1 MANKTIMTDR
11 RPTREV
17 KIGDVTIGGSAPI
30 VVQSMANVPTY
41 DIDRCVDQINRMAQ
55 AGCELVRVAV
65 PTKKDT
71 AVLPEILSQVSVP
84 LIADVHFHYRRAME
98 AIEAGIHKIRLNPGN
113 ISDRKQVEE
122 VIVACKVGGTAIRVG
137 VNQGSIQPRVG
148 KPNAGKPN
156 DDKPTEQRKQNLVT
170 LMVDKLSEYGAIF
183 EDNSFG
189 NLVLSAKCHDG
200 STTIM
205 VNRAVSERFNYPLHL
220 GVTHAGTVRTGSV
233 RSAAALGALLAEGIG
248 DTIRVSLAGDP
259 LDEIEVAW
267 EILNTLKLRRRHG
280 PELIACPT
288 CGRTQI
294 DMLSMVEK
302 VRVALREVR
311 EPVVVAVMG
320 CVVNGPGEAAEA
332 DVALCGG
339 KDKVVIYCRQE
350 KVATVP
356 ADKAVEALLQ
366 QVKLFIAEKK
376 TRQA

>member
-1 MANKTIMTDR
+1 MNSKTIMTDR

-17 KIGDVTIGGSAPI
+17 KIGDVTIGGGTPI
-30 VVQSMANVPTY
+30 VVQSMTNVPTS

-71 AVLPEILSQVSVP
+71 AVLSEILSQVSVP

-98 AIEAGIHKIRLNPGN
+98 AINAGIHKIRLNPGN
-113 ISDRKQVEE
+113 ISDRKEVEE
-122 VIVACKVGGTAIRVG
+122 VIAACKANGTAIRVG
-137 VNQGSIQPRVG
+137 VNQGSIQPRGG
-148 KPNAGKPN
+148 KPNAGKP
-156 DDKPTEQRKQNLVT
+156 TEQRKQGLVT
-170 LMVDKLSEYGAIF
+170 LMVDKLSEYVAIF
-183 EDNSFG
+183 EDNNFD

-259 LDEIEVAW
+259 LGEIEVAW
-267 EILNTLKLRRRHG
+267 EILNTLKLRRRRG

-302 VRVALREVR
+302 VSVALREVH
-311 EPVVVAVMG
+311 EPIVVAVMG

-339 KDKVVIYCRQE
+339 KDKAVIYCRQE

-366 QVKLFIAEKK
+366 QVKLFVAEKK

>member
-1 MANKTIMTDR
+1 MTNKTIMADR

-17 KIGDVTIGGSAPI
+17 KIGNVTIGGSAPI
-30 VVQSMANVPTY
+30 VAQSMTNVPTY
-41 DIDRCVDQINRMAQ
+41 DIDRCAEQINRMAQ

-71 AVLPEILSQVSVP
+71 AVLPEILSRVSVP

-98 AIEAGIHKIRLNPGN
+98 AIDAGIHKIRLNPGN

-122 VIVACKVGGTAIRVG
+122 VIAACKANGTAIRVG
-137 VNQGSIQPRVG
+137 VNQGSIQPRGG
-148 KPNAGKPN
+148 KQPN
-156 DDKPTEQRKQNLVT
+156 DDKSPEQQRQDLVT
-170 LMVDKLSEYGAIF
+170 LMVDKLSEYVAIF
-183 EDNSFG
+183 EDNNFD

-233 RSAAALGALLAEGIG
+233 RSAAALGALLAEGVG

-267 EILNTLKLRRRHG
+267 EILNTLKLRRRRG

-302 VRVALREVR
+302 VRVALREVH

-366 QVKLFIAEKK
+366 QVKLFIAEKQ

>member
-1 MANKTIMTDR
+1 MINKTIMTDR

-17 KIGDVTIGGSAPI
+17 KIGDVTIGSSAPI
-30 VVQSMANVPTY
+30 VVQSMTNVPTY

-98 AIEAGIHKIRLNPGN
+98 AIGAGIHKIRLNPGN
-113 ISDRKQVEE
+113 ISNRKQVEE
-122 VIVACKVGGTAIRVG
+122 VIAACKAGGTAIRVG
-137 VNQGSIQPRVG
+137 VNQGSIRPQGG
-148 KPNAGKPN
+148 KQPN
-156 DDKPTEQRKQNLVT
+156 DDKSPEQHRPDLVA
-170 LMVDKLSEYGAIF
+170 LMVDKLSEYVAIF
-183 EDNSFG
+183 EDNNFD

-220 GVTHAGTVRTGSV
+220 GVTHAGTVQTGSV

-267 EILNTLKLRRRHG
+267 EILNTLKLRRRRG

-302 VRVALREVR
+302 VKVALREVH

-356 ADKAVEALLQ
+356 ADNAVEALLQ
-366 QVKLFIAEKK
+366 QVKLFIAEKQ